1 VRDSLGPAAAASID
15 EHELALANE
24 SNCVFVGGLGGC
36 GMSRV
41 IAARQHFAACCG
53 VGERLRIVAPTG
65 AAAALLG
72 GSTLHSFSAR
82 KVGCQTTMRTTAS
95 RLLKA
100 VLEVLW
106 MLVIDGG
113 VDGAAVDAG
122 RRCWP
127 RSTSDAGGVAV
138 VATGDCLQL
147 KPIAN

>member
-1 VRDSLGPAAAASID
+1 M
-15 EHELALANE
+15 
-24 SNCVFVGGLGGC
+24 GGFGGC

-65 AAAALLG
+65 TAAALLAG
-72 GSTLHSFSAR
+72 RRCTFCSAFSAQSR
-82 KVGCQTTMRTTAS
+82 LSTTMRTKAS

-113 VDGAAVDAG
+113 VDGNAVDAG

-127 RSTSDAGGVAV
+127 SSTSDAGGVDV
-138 VATGDCLQL
+138 VATGDCWQL
-147 KPIAN
+147 KPIAK